1 MNKQKKIN
9 LASAWE
15 KVGMPF
21 VLLVLIIFMLINA
34 PNFGTVSNLFNVAR
48 SISISAI
55 LAAGMTL
62 VIITTGID
70 LSVGSTIAVSGCVA
84 VLAARAGL
92 NPILAVILGMFIG
105 AVIGLINGVLV
116 AYCKLA
122 AFIVTL
128 GTMTFMRGLAYTIT
142 GGLPIVDNN
151 LSFRAIGN
159 GYIFNIPI
167 PFIIMII
174 VYLVIW
180 VVLDKTKYGSHVYAV
195 GGNAEAARLAGINV
209 KAVLLS
215 VYVIAGVCAGLAGC
229 IFAARVVSAQ
239 PTAGDGY
246 EMDAIAAA
254 VLGGTAL
261 AGGKGKI
268 SGTFIG
274 AVIFGVLTTGLVL
287 MNVPFFTQQRI
298 KGVVIIV
305 AVLIDGLKQNSFSF
319 GFLRRSTLSPALKGG
334 N

>member
-1 MNKQKKIN
+1 M
-9 LASAWE
+9 
-15 KVGMPF
+15 
-21 VLLVLIIFMLINA
+21 
-34 PNFGTVSNLFNVAR
+34 
-48 SISISAI
+48 
-55 LAAGMTL
+55 
-62 VIITTGID
+62 
-70 LSVGSTIAVSGCVA
+70 
-84 VLAARAGL
+84 AARAGL

-287 MNVPFFTQQRI
+287 MNVPFFTQQLI